1 MEPTYVVLLINL
13 IIWVGLFTY
22 VFSLNKTIS
31 ELKDQIERIKKKQ
44 S

>member
-22 VFSLNKTIS
+22 VFSLNKNIS